1 MFGLLAL
8 CPASV
13 VMAVDLSV
21 ASIEITQG
29 LQTATG
35 GLPLIARNATMVRVK
50 IALVGPAQPGVD
62 ALLRIYSNGIEI
74 PESPVYSSNGPI
86 TAPVVPLSNNIDDT
100 INFLCLPPEG
110 ADIDFVVTVNAFN
123 TVVESDYTNNTLSVL
138 DKAFLCRRMAEIA
151 YVPVNYTPGG
161 GLPNAAMIEPG
172 SGDTFLRA
180 IYKTGDWNYH
190 RSPLPTYTHTQDIIV
205 SNILLL
211 NMMNDIRQNQIPAAG
226 FTRPDFV
233 FGWLPGNPFTGNG
246 QAISTPGGAAFG
258 NTDPLRFQRTFA
270 HEIGHCW
277 GQPHNQVSI
286 SVVGFDIER
295 QLRDPLGIAAVM
307 PATKRDVMVAGL
319 NTPDAWVASITYLDA
334 IDDARSACAAFDGGG
349 GGGGDGNGDGG
360 GGPANDSGG
369 VLRIAGTHDHV
380 LHQVRL
386 EPTMEQDGVDVTED
400 NARGNVLVESF
411 AADGVRLHAV
421 RVDTLG
427 CRESCGQAG
436 HLHRETSLFVNLPRV
451 VGGRETA
458 RVLVRDV
465 GDGRDGR
472 KMRDGHAVKSLAQL
486 VRSAHAPE
494 ITNFAVTPAHPG
506 DISSTTLVGRM
517 RVDWSARDADGD
529 PVVADLLYSPDGANA
544 WFPVVLGVQIGAN
557 PGAGTDTFEFESAQ
571 LPASRGAHGQFAM
584 RASDGMNNTR
594 RRSGSFAF
602 GQSAPPDVHVISPNE
617 TDSVPDGATVILHG
631 SAWDID
637 DQLLPEASVTWTSS
651 RDGAIGTGRLLARRN
666 LSVGTH
672 IITVRGTDSGG
683 LWAERS
689 VTITVTPRV
698 YNNANLD
705 GIGVVNAFDLMIMLS
720 TWGQGGVAD
729 IDLNGVVSSPDLAEL
744 VQRWGY

>member
-1 MFGLLAL
+1 M
-8 CPASV
+8 
-13 VMAVDLSV
+13 
-21 ASIEITQG
+21 
-29 LQTATG
+29 
-35 GLPLIARNATMVRVK
+35 
-50 IALVGPAQPGVD
+50 
-62 ALLRIYSNGIEI
+62 
-74 PESPVYSSNGPI
+74 
-86 TAPVVPLSNNIDDT
+86 
-100 INFLCLPPEG
+100 
-110 ADIDFVVTVNAFN
+110 
-123 TVVESDYTNNTLSVL
+123 
-138 DKAFLCRRMAEIA
+138 
-151 YVPVNYTPGG
+151 
-161 GLPNAAMIEPG
+161 
-172 SGDTFLRA
+172 
-180 IYKTGDWNYH
+180 
-190 RSPLPTYTHTQDIIV
+190 
-205 SNILLL
+205 
-211 NMMNDIRQNQIPAAG
+211 
-226 FTRPDFV
+226 
-233 FGWLPGNPFTGNG
+233 
-246 QAISTPGGAAFG
+246 
-258 NTDPLRFQRTFA
+258 
-270 HEIGHCW
+270 
-277 GQPHNQVSI
+277 SI

-334 IDDARSACAAFDGGG
+334 IDDARSACAAFDGG

-571 LPASRGAHGQFAM
+571 LPASRGAHGLFAM

-617 TDSVPDGATVILHG
+617 TDSVLDGATVILHG